1 MSKLDFACDIV
12 YMFVGRTGTTQ
23 GFEEYDNFIDVN
35 ERALLNVLTAMKEQK
50 SKAKI
55 IFPSTRLVY
64 KGMPGKLKEDAEELY
79 SELGMSLTTA
89 FNIFLRQSVREKGIP
104 FDITLNVPNST
115 TIQAIE
121 EGDKLASKSSTNK
134 FKNTRDLLNS
144 LDEE

>member
-1 MSKLDFACDIV
+1 MENINITLRVDK
-12 YMFVGRTGTTQ
+12 
-23 GFEEYDNFIDVN
+23 
-35 ERALLNVLTAMKEQK
+35 
-50 SKAKI
+50 
-55 IFPSTRLVY
+55 
-64 KGMPGKLKEDAEELY
+64 KLKEDAEELY

-121 EGDKLASKSSTNK
+121 EGDKLANKSSTQR

>member
-1 MSKLDFACDIV
+1 MENINITLRVDK
-12 YMFVGRTGTTQ
+12 
-23 GFEEYDNFIDVN
+23 
-35 ERALLNVLTAMKEQK
+35 
-50 SKAKI
+50 
-55 IFPSTRLVY
+55 
-64 KGMPGKLKEDAEELY
+64 KLKEDAEELY

-121 EGDKLASKSSTNK
+121 EGDKLASNSSTNR
-134 FKNTRDLLNS
+134 FKNTKDLMNS